1 MKKDGFTPH
10 SKSSVQLSQ
19 NTTFYS
25 CTSNKNHLIDTLS
38 NLIDVMDI
46 AMWEL
51 DIEYRVVG
59 YNEKARKIYGEE
71 ILGHYCYQI
80 AAKGEQVCQQC
91 PAELIHK
98 GQSSGRSE
106 HKRTNASGD
115 TIYIDHIATPIKDKD
130 GKLTGVLVFI
140 MDITK
145 NKRMEKEII
154 RHRDALEVIV
164 KERTQVLEVKNEK
177 YRKLY
182 EQSKEQESLY
192 RSLIESCTH
201 AIALYDLNGRVTYI
215 NSCFKKTFGWGLE
228 ELQDPNIP
236 FIPPDE
242 MAVTNEKIQ
251 LLLEAGEQ
259 EKGFKTKRLTKDG
272 RILDVD
278 ICVLR
283 HMDHRG
289 QPAGIFVTLKD
300 KTHTLIL
307 EEQLLQSQKMEA
319 IGTLAGGVAH
329 DFNNILMGIQG
340 RVSLMMTEIGRNVSC
355 YQHLTGIKEY
365 VKNATDLTQQL
376 IGFARGGKYEIKTA
390 NLNELIDKS
399 IEMFRRTKKEIQI
412 HTKYDKN
419 LWNVRIDKQQI
430 EQVLLNIFVNAW
442 QAMPG
447 GGHLYLHTENAVID
461 ENHTKPF
468 HINTGRFV
476 KISITDTGIGMD
488 KSTIQQVFDPFFT
501 TKEMGRGTG
510 LGLASAY
517 GIIKNHNG
525 IITVY
530 SEIGHGA
537 TFNVYLP
544 AAMEKKILEDSDA
557 QKILF
562 GNETIL
568 LLDDEKMVLDVGRP
582 MLEKIGYT
590 VFIAA
595 SGKEAL
601 AIFKNDLTAIQ
612 LVIIDLIMPEMNG
625 GQVYDELKKID
636 PNVKVLLSSGFS
648 INGEAEEILA
658 RGCNGFIQKP
668 FGLSKLSQKIRTIL
682 DET

>member
-1 MKKDGFTPH
+1 M
-10 SKSSVQLSQ
+10 
-19 NTTFYS
+19 
-25 CTSNKNHLIDTLS
+25 
-38 NLIDVMDI
+38 
-46 AMWEL
+46 
-51 DIEYRVVG
+51 
-59 YNEKARKIYGEE
+59 
-71 ILGHYCYQI
+71 
-80 AAKGEQVCQQC
+80 
-91 PAELIHK
+91 IHK
-98 GQSSGRSE
+98 GQDNGRSV
-106 HKRTNASGD
+106 HKRINASGN

-130 GKLTGVLVFI
+130 GNLTGVLVFI

-145 NKRMEKEII
+145 QMENEII
-154 RHRDALEVIV
+154 RQRDALEVIV
-164 KERTQVLEVKNEK
+164 EERTHALEAKNAG

-182 EQSKEQESLY
+182 KQSKKQETLY
-192 RSLIESCTH
+192 RSLIESCAH
-201 AIALYDLNGRVTYI
+201 AIALYDFNGRLTYI
-215 NSCFKKTFGWGLE
+215 NSYFKETFGWELE
-228 ELQDPNIP
+228 ELQDPNNP
-236 FIPPDE
+236 FIPTQE
-242 MAVTNEKIQ
+242 KAVTNEKIQ
-251 LLLEAGEQ
+251 LVIEAEEQ
-259 EKGFKTKRLTKDG
+259 EKCFKTKRLTKDG
-272 RILDVD
+272 RKLDVD
-278 ICVLR
+278 VSVSRC
-283 HMDHRG
+283 MDHRG
-289 QPAGIFVTLKD
+289 QPIGVLVTLRD
-300 KTHTLIL
+300 KSHARAL
-307 EEQLLQSQKMEA
+307 EAQLLQSQKMEA

-340 RVSLMMTEIGRNVSC
+340 RVSLMMSEIGSNFPY
-355 YQHLTGIKEY
+355 YQHLSGIKEY
-365 VKNATDLTQQL
+365 IKNATDLTKQL
-376 IGFARGGKYEIKTA
+376 LGFARGGKYEVKTTH
-390 NLNELIDKS
+390 LNGLIDKT
-399 IEMFRRTKKEIQI
+399 IEMFGRTKKEIQI
-412 HTKYDKN
+412 HTKYDTN
-419 LWNVRIDKQQI
+419 LWNVRIDVQQI

-447 GGHLYLHTENAVID
+447 GGHLYLQTKNVVID

-468 HINTGRFV
+468 HVNTGRYV

-488 KSTIQQVFDPFFT
+488 KSTTQKVFDPFFT

-517 GIIKNHNG
+517 GIIKNHKG
-525 IITVY
+525 IISVY
-530 SEIGHGA
+530 SEMGHGA

-544 AAMEKKILEDSDA
+544 AAMEKKIMEDGDA

-601 AIFKNDLTAIQ
+601 AIYKNDLTAIQ

-636 PNVKVLLSSGFS
+636 PNVKVLLSSGYS

-668 FGLSKLSQKIRTIL
+668 FGLSKLSRKIREIL
-682 DET
+682 DEP